1 MDLDDIV
8 VTSSCVATFGS
19 TQHTVITKWIMEE
32 VAWDFD
38 IMTNLDLPD
47 DGKL

>member
-1 MDLDDIV
+1 MNLEDTV
-8 VTSSCVATFGS
+8 VGSSSVAVFGS

-32 VAWDFD
+32 VAWDID
-38 IMTNLDLPD
+38 VITNLDLPD